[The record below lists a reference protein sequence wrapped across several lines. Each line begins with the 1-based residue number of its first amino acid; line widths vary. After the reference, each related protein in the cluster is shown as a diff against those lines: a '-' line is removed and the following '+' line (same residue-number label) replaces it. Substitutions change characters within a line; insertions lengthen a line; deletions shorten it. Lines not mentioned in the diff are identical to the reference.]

1 MNSTTV
7 PAGVPIASHP
17 ASSPEPHAVPNPA
30 PLPAG
35 VFARLARHA
44 AAPHALSGACFALL
58 MAVGL
63 VSNGVGWLDGRL
75 KLADPA
81 PGWRQL
87 MDAEPMQQLAKA
99 MSDVPLSSAAAGW
112 ERSLSWLAL
121 RDLGPRVR
129 EGQRDWLFLAD
140 ELTPHVAGEA
150 SAASRAA
157 EVVALHKRLH
167 AQGIDLLVAVVPD
180 KSRIEAAHLG
190 GLQRPAPFAGRVAQW
205 TQSLEAAGVKA
216 VDLSGVLDGLRHQGQ
231 AAFLRTDSHWTEA
244 GAQAAAG
251 LVAQRARALAGI
263 AATGSGWRLAG
274 SSEQPRPGDL
284 VRLAGLD
291 RLPLSLQPL
300 PERAQLSRFERDGA
314 AVTVATAAGKAT
326 PAAKVANDDDLF
338 GDADLPRVALIG
350 TSFSRTSQF
359 EPFLARALD
368 ARIANFALDGG
379 DFAGAAKAYLASPAF
394 KQTPPRLVIW
404 EIPERVLQADRR
416 GDRVE

>member
-17 ASSPEPHAVPNPA
+17 GSSPAPHAVPNPA

-58 MAVGL
+58 MTVGL
-63 VSNGVGWLDGRL
+63 VSNVVGWLDGRL

-157 EVVALHKRLH
+157 EVVALHKRLR
-167 AQGIDLLVAVVPD
+167 AQGIELLVAVVPD

-190 GLQRPAPFAGRVAQW
+190 GLQRSPAFAGRVDGW
-205 TQSLEAAGVKA
+205 TKTLEAGGVAA
-216 VDLSGVLDGLRHQGQ
+216 VDLSGALDGLRQQGQ

-274 SSEQPRPGDL
+274 SAEQPRPGDL

-300 PERAQLSRFERDGA
+300 PERAQQSRFERERAGA
-314 AVTVATAAGKAT
+314 AAKAG
-326 PAAKVANDDDLF
+326 NDDDLF

>member
-7 PAGVPIASHP
+7 PAGVPIAPHSV
-17 ASSPEPHAVPNPA
+17 PHAVPKPA
-30 PLPAG
+30 PPPAG

-44 AAPHALSGACFALL
+44 AAPHALSGACFAML

-63 VSNGVGWLDGRL
+63 VSNGVGWLAGQL
-75 KLADPA
+75 KLADPT

-112 ERSLSWLAL
+112 ERGLSWLAL

-157 EVVALHKRLH
+157 EVVALHKRLR
-167 AQGIDLLVAVVPD
+167 AQGIELLVVVVPD
-180 KSRIEAAHLG
+180 KSRIDAAHLG
-190 GLQRPAPFAGRVAQW
+190 GLHRPAQFAGRVARW
-205 TQSLEAAGVKA
+205 TTALQAVGVPA
-216 VDLSGVLDGLRHQGQ
+216 VDLSGVLDQLRQYGQ
-231 AAFLRTDSHWTEA
+231 PAFLRTDSHWTEA

-251 LVAQRARALAGI
+251 LVAQRANALVTI
-263 AATGSGWRLAG
+263 AASGSGWRLTDRVDQA
-274 SSEQPRPGDL
+274 RAGDL

-291 RLPLSLQPL
+291 RLPPALQPL
-300 PERAQLSRFERDGA
+300 PERALQSRFERATTQA
-314 AVTVATAAGKAT
+314 A
-326 PAAKVANDDDLF
+326 PASNNDDLF

-350 TSFSRTSQF
+350 TSFSRTSNF

-368 ARIANFALDGG
+368 ARVANFALDGG
-379 DFAGAAKAYLASPAF
+379 DFGGAARAYLASKAF
-394 KQTPPRLVIW
+394 KQTPPRLLIW

-416 GDRVE
+416 GDAVE

>member
-1 MNSTTV
+1 MNSTTA
-7 PAGVPIASHP
+7 PAGAPIAAKPGSSAAPHP
-17 ASSPEPHAVPNPA
+17 ASTPTGAV
-30 PLPAG
+30 
-35 VFARLARHA
+35 ARLARHA

-63 VSNGVGWLDGRL
+63 VSNGLGWLDGRL
-75 KLADPA
+75 KSADPT

-99 MSDVPLSSAAAGW
+99 MADTSLPSAAAGW

-140 ELTPHVAGEA
+140 ELTPHANGET

-157 EVVALHKRLH
+157 EVVALHQRLR
-167 AQGIDLLVAVVPD
+167 AQGIDLLVVVVPD
-180 KSRIEAAHLG
+180 KSRIEARHLG
-190 GLQRPAPFAGRVAQW
+190 GLHRPAPFAGRVERW
-205 TQSLEAAGVKA
+205 TQSLVASGVEA
-216 VDLSGVLDGLRHQGQ
+216 VDLSGVLDGLRQPGR

-244 GAQAAAG
+244 GAQAAAD

-263 AATGSGWRLAG
+263 AATGSGWRLEG
-274 SSEQPRPGDL
+274 SAEQPRPGDL

-300 PERAQLSRFERDGA
+300 PERAQQSRFERDRA
-314 AVTVATAAGKAT
+314 AVNAAVPAAT
-326 PAAKVANDDDLF
+326 PAGTAANDDDLF

-368 ARIANFALDGG
+368 ARIASFALDGG
-379 DFAGAAKAYLASPAF
+379 DFAGAARAYLASPAF
-394 KQTPPRLVIW
+394 KQTPPRLLIW

-416 GDRVE
+416 GDHVQ